1 LTDFVKYGNIYRII
15 RLILPFDREE
25 IIEIIIRIENMEKIK
40 NLGITIMEK
49 LNVLI
54 ERAKSDKKFLGILIA
69 IVLVVII
76 AVVAIVAVSC
86 GGGEGQGTIGGG
98 QSQEKGEKASYTV
111 SIKSQ
116 GGMAL
121 SDIDVAIYADEKL
134 TDMQDYA
141 KTNENGIVN
150 FQLVKD
156 REYYIALSGA
166 PKGYN
171 VDL

>member
-1 LTDFVKYGNIYRII
+1 MKKKVKKKEQFLFTPLRATAALQIIGEEYDRKKASLYYGA
-15 RLILPFDREE
+15 
-25 IIEIIIRIENMEKIK
+25 
-40 NLGITIMEK
+40 
-49 LNVLI
+49 VL
-54 ERAKSDKKFLGILIA
+54 LIA